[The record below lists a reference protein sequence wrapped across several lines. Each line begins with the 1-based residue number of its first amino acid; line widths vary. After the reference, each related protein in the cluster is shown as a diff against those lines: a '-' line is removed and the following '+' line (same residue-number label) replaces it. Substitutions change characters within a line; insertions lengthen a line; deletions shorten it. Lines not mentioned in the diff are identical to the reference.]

1 MINVTV
7 IAVGKLKERYFTD
20 ACGEYA
26 KRLSG
31 MCALKITEVDDA
43 PAPEGLSEKE
53 KDAVLEKEARRI
65 ADKIPKGSFII
76 PLCVEGRECTS
87 PELAEIIGSAMNGGV
102 SSVTFIIGG
111 SLGLA
116 ERIKKLGNLRL
127 SFSRLTFP
135 HRLMRVI
142 LLEQIYRAFTILN
155 GRTYHK

>member
-1 MINVTV
+1 MLNVTV
-7 IAVGKLKERYFTD
+7 IAVGKIKERYFAE
-20 ACGEYA
+20 ACAEYA

-31 MCALKITEVDDA
+31 MCSLKIVEVDDV
-43 PAPEGLSEKE
+43 PAPEKLSEKE
-53 KDAVLEKEARRI
+53 RDAVLEKEAQRV
-65 ADKIPKGSFII
+65 AEKVPKGSYII

-87 PELAEIIGSAMNGGV
+87 PELAELLGSAMSSGI

-116 ERIKKLGNLRL
+116 ERIKKLGSVRL

>member
-1 MINVTV
+1 MINITV
-7 IAVGKLKERYFTD
+7 IAVGKLKERYFAE
-20 ACGEYA
+20 ACDEYA

-65 ADKIPKGSFII
+65 IDKIPKGSFVI

-102 SSVTFIIGG
+102 SSITFIIGG

-116 ERIKKLGNLRL
+116 ERIKALGALRL

-155 GRTYHK
+155 GRAYHK

>member
-1 MINVTV
+1 MLNITV
-7 IAVGKLKERYFTD
+7 IAVGKLKERYFAD
-20 ACGEYA
+20 ACSEYA

-31 MCALKITEVDDA
+31 MCSLKIIEVDDA

-53 KDAVLEKEARRI
+53 KEDVLEKEARRI
-65 ADKIPKGSFII
+65 TDKIPKGSFII
-76 PLCVEGRECTS
+76 PLCVEGKECSS
-87 PELAEIIGSAMNGGV
+87 PEIAEIIGSNMNGGV
-102 SSVTFIIGG
+102 SSITFIIGG

-116 ERIKKLGNLRL
+116 KRIKALGDLRL

-142 LLEQIYRAFTILN
+142 LLEQIYRALTILN

>member
-1 MINVTV
+1 MLRITV

-20 ACGEYA
+20 ACAEYL

-31 MCALKITEVDDA
+31 MCDIKVIEVDDV
-43 PAPEGLSEKE
+43 PAPEKLSDKE
-53 KDAVLEKEARRI
+53 REIVLEKEAQRI
-65 ADKIPKGSFII
+65 AEKIPKDSFII
-76 PLCVEGRECTS
+76 PLCVEGKECTS
-87 PELAEIIGSAMNGGV
+87 PELAETLGSAMNSGV

-116 ERIKKLGNLRL
+116 ERIKVLGNMRL

-155 GRTYHK
+155 GRAYHK

>member
-1 MINVTV
+1 MLNITV
-7 IAVGKLKERYFTD
+7 IAVGKLKERYFAD
-20 ACGEYA
+20 ACSEYA

-31 MCALKITEVDDA
+31 MCALKIIEVDDA

-53 KDAVLEKEARRI
+53 KEDVLEKEARRI
-65 ADKIPKGSFII
+65 TDKIPKGSFII
-76 PLCVEGRECTS
+76 PLCVEGKECSS
-87 PELAEIIGSAMNGGV
+87 PELAEIIGSNMNGGV
-102 SSVTFIIGG
+102 SSITFIIGG

-116 ERIKKLGNLRL
+116 KRIKALGDLRL

-142 LLEQIYRAFTILN
+142 LLEQIYRALTILN